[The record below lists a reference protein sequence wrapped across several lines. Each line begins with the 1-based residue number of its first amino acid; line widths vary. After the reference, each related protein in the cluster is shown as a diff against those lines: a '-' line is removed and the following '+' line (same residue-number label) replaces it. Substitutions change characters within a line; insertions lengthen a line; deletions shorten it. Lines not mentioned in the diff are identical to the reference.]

1 MPTLSSC
8 ESSSVNWPGAE
19 ENAKAFGMD
28 FIPTVA
34 SSSLKFGTSGLR
46 GLVVE
51 LDGVPAFAY
60 TRAFAEMLKA
70 DGSAAASG
78 GRVLVGRDLR
88 GSSPSIA
95 RLCCAALNDAGLTPL
110 DCGALPTPALAYH
123 GMRSSIPAIMVTGS
137 HIPEDR
143 NGLKF
148 YRAEGEIDKM
158 DEASILDWHASLR
171 ITSVP
176 ESARMDQAQAP
187 EINLIAAYQERYRDF
202 FGAGAL
208 SGLTVGV
215 YQHSS
220 VARDL
225 IVQMLESLGAKAMP
239 LGRATS
245 FIPVDTEALR
255 EEDEVLARQ
264 WAAEQRLDA
273 IVSTDGDADR
283 PLISDAAGSFLRGD
297 LVGAIT
303 AQALGADVIVTPVTS
318 NSALEA
324 SGSFGQVIRT
334 RVGSP
339 YVIAGMTEAVRSGA
353 RAVVGFEANGGVL
366 LGSDIVREG
375 CRLAALP
382 TRDAMLPILCA
393 LGATKAQGKPLAEV
407 GADFAFKA
415 AASNR
420 LKNVPSERSAGF
432 LRRLEQDEAFRE
444 DLMGPLGG
452 VAAIDGQDGVRLIA
466 KNGEVVHFRASGNA
480 PELRVYVE
488 AQTHELTEGL
498 LEWGLAQA
506 ERQVG

>member
-1 MPTLSSC
+1 
-8 ESSSVNWPGAE
+8 
-19 ENAKAFGMD
+19 MD
-28 FIPTVA
+28 KLA
-34 SSSLKFGTSGLR
+34 QAALSSLKFGTSGLR

-60 TRAFAEMLKA
+60 TRAFAAMLRE
-70 DGSAAASG
+70 DGSAAASRN
-78 GRVLVGRDLR
+78 RVLVGRDLR
-88 GSSPSIA
+88 DSSPSIA
-95 RLCCAALNDAGLTPL
+95 QLCCAALRESGLVPVN
-110 DCGALPTPALAYH
+110 CGALPTPALAFH
-123 GMRSSIPAIMVTGS
+123 GMRSGIPAIMVTGS

-148 YRAEGEIDKM
+148 YRAEGEIDKK
-158 DEASILDWHASLR
+158 DEAAILEWHSNLGV
-171 ITSVP
+171 TSVP
-176 ESARMDQAQAP
+176 ESARMVQAQNP

-220 VARDL
+220 VARDV
-225 IVQMLESLGAKAMP
+225 IVQMLESLGAKAVP
-239 LGRATS
+239 LGRAAS

-264 WAAEQRLDA
+264 WAGERRLDA

-303 AQALGADVIVTPVTS
+303 AKYLAADAIVTPVTS
-318 NSALEA
+318 NSALET
-324 SGSFGQVIRT
+324 SGAFGQVVRT

-339 YVIAGMTEAVRSGA
+339 YVIEGMAEAARSGA
-353 RAVVGFEANGGVL
+353 KAVVGFEANGGVL

-375 CRLAALP
+375 RRLAALP

-393 LGATKAQGKPLAEV
+393 LGAAKAQDRSLAEV

-420 LKNVPSERSAGF
+420 LKNVPSESSAIF
-432 LRRLEQDEAFRE
+432 LKRLQQDQAFRE
-444 DLMGPLGG
+444 DLMRPLGG
-452 VAAIDGQDGVRLIA
+452 VSALDGQDGVRLSA
-466 KNGEVVHFRASGNA
+466 RNGEVVHFRASGNA

-488 AQTHELTEGL
+488 AQTHERAESL

-506 ERQVG
+506 ERATAQQ

>member
-1 MPTLSSC
+1 
-8 ESSSVNWPGAE
+8 
-19 ENAKAFGMD
+19 MD
-28 FIPTVA
+28 FIPTVVT
-34 SSSLKFGTSGLR
+34 SSLKFGTSGLR

-51 LDGVPAFAY
+51 LNGVPAYAY

-70 DGSAAASG
+70 DDAAAASG

-88 GSSPSIA
+88 ESSPSIA
-95 RLCCAALNDAGLTPL
+95 RLCCAALKDAGLTPL

-123 GMRSSIPAIMVTGS
+123 GMRSSISAIMVTGS

-148 YRAEGEIDKM
+148 YRAEGEIDKR
-158 DEASILDWHASLR
+158 DEAAILDWHARLGVTSL
-171 ITSVP
+171 P
-176 ESARMDQAQAP
+176 ESARTFQAEAP
-187 EINLIAAYQERYRDF
+187 EVDLIAAYQERYREF

-220 VARDL
+220 VARDV
-225 IVQMLESLGAKAMP
+225 IVRMLESLGGRAVP

-264 WAAEQRLDA
+264 WAGERRLDA

-303 AQALGADVIVTPVTS
+303 ARYLGADAIVTPVTS

-324 SGSFGQVIRT
+324 CGAFAQVIRT
-334 RVGSP
+334 KVGSP
-339 YVIAGMTEAVRSGA
+339 YVIAGMTEAVRAGA
-353 RAVVGFEANGGVL
+353 KAVVGFEANGGVL

-375 CRLAALP
+375 RSLAALP

-393 LGATKAQGKPLAEV
+393 LGEAKAQGRTLAEV
-407 GADFAFKA
+407 GAGFAFKA

-420 LKNVPSERSAGF
+420 LKNVPGERSGAF
-432 LRRLEQDEAFRE
+432 LKRLQQDEAFRE
-444 DLMGPLGG
+444 DLMEPLGG
-452 VAAIDGQDGVRLIA
+452 VAALDGKDGLRLTA
-466 KNGEVVHFRASGNA
+466 RNGQVVHFRASGNA

-488 AQTHELTEGL
+488 APTPERAEGL

-506 ERQVG
+506 ERQVN